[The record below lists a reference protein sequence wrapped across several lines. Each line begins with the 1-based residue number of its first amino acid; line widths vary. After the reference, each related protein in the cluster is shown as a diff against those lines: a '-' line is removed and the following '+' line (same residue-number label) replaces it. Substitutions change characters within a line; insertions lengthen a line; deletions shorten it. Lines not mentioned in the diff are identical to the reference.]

1 MSWIRKKTR
10 LLHLLH
16 CVSCCQPKLLVFFS
30 APQDYPLLVAIPMD
44 LGTVKSKLLGGQYRV
59 PKELIQ
65 DIKLIFAN
73 AKAYNEP
80 RSQVMGV

>member
-1 MSWIRKKTR
+1 MFIFA
-10 LLHLLH
+10 
-16 CVSCCQPKLLVFFS
+16 V
-30 APQDYPLLVAIPMD
+30 QDYPLLVAMPMD
-44 LGTVKSKLLGGQYRV
+44 LGTVRSKLSAGHYRI

-80 RSQVMGV
+80 RSKVT